1 MLLDKSSSDDE
12 TPRKRS
18 RVSWDSESEDDAL
31 PGTSTMTVAEV
42 VGRAPSSKKKY
53 RAAQATL
60 YSETEDAVPTMT
72 VEEVA
77 DIVSSSKKKKKQKKA
92 KKH

>member
-53 RAAQATL
+53 RAQATL

-77 DIVSSSKKKKKQKKA
+77 DIISSSKKKKKQKKA